1 MSKNLSDDMPVV
13 DSWSMGTSST
23 WSIMAKIMGLMPR
36 PKHYAVVLAH
46 TGDEH
51 VWSYEYAEF
60 FKGILR
66 NEGITLLE
74 CQASETLS
82 GHLIA
87 VKQEGRTRAE
97 NPALW
102 IAKDGGGVGQSP
114 QKCTRH
120 FKVRPMRRAVSQWL
134 KSLGLKKRVV
144 KHIGFA
150 ADELSRA
157 VRADAKAQKEGVR
170 WEMLDYPAIK
180 LGRKRPQQRAELE
193 RWTGHKA
200 PLFSACV
207 YCPHNDDERWKQTAA
222 VDLPKVYEVDEAIRD
237 MSQAGLDEG
246 KAYLTNHVIP
256 IERLIRKGPP
266 QQTLPGFDTATL
278 GCDGGHCFL

>member
-1 MSKNLSDDMPVV
+1 MAKKSFTTHVDDIPVV

-23 WSIMAKIMGLMPR
+23 WSVMAKIMGLLPR

-87 VKQEGRTRAE
+87 VKTDGRTRAE
-97 NPALW
+97 NPPLW
-102 IAKDGGGVGQSP
+102 IAKDGGGVGQAM
-114 QKCTRH
+114 QKCTKY
-120 FKVRPMRRAVSQWL
+120 FKIQPMRRTVSKWL
-134 KSLGLKKRVV
+134 KSLGLKKRVI

-150 ADELSRA
+150 ADEIARA
-157 VRADAKAQKEGVR
+157 VRADAKAK
-170 WEMLDYPAIK
+170 
-180 LGRKRPQQRAELE
+180 KR
-193 RWTGHKA
+193 G
-200 PLFSACV
+200 
-207 YCPHNDDERWKQTAA
+207 N
-222 VDLPKVYEVDEAIRD
+222 
-237 MSQAGLDEG
+237 
-246 KAYLTNHVIP
+246 
-256 IERLIRKGPP
+256 
-266 QQTLPGFDTATL
+266 
-278 GCDGGHCFL
+278 